1 MFSVNEY
8 VVYSTVGICRIVD
21 FKKERFGSS
30 AEKNYYILEPV
41 HLKNS
46 YIYVPA
52 DNKVA
57 TGKMQPVLTAE
68 EVYTLLDS
76 VSNEEIPWISND
88 TQRREKYYQII
99 KSGDRKEILKLIKT
113 LYRQKQK
120 RFASGRKFYAADQHI
135 LNTAE
140 RLIHNEFALALKIK
154 PEDVMPFILNQLK
167 AR

>member
-1 MFSVNEY
+1 
-8 VVYSTVGICRIVD
+8 
-21 FKKERFGSS
+21 
-30 AEKNYYILEPV
+30 
-41 HLKNS
+41 
-46 YIYVPA
+46 
-52 DNKVA
+52 
-57 TGKMQPVLTAE
+57 MQPVLTAE

-140 RLIHNEFALALKIK
+140 RLIHNEFALVLQIR
-154 PEDVMPFILNQLK
+154 PEEVTPFILNQLK
-167 AR
+167 VR